1 VPPAP
6 SRQDA
11 AAAFPV
17 ASAGQRNAFEDLPG
31 ASAWEIDMSS
41 RDNAIV
47 PGTLADVLIT
57 FALAG
62 YHDPILRDA
71 VDEAG
76 APSLATTSF
85 ISARAAMPDG
95 YYSLV
100 HTGKLEWDIPERM
113 LTLTGTPNALRNLGI
128 LLPLSSQGVEL
139 GRCYCRYPVEIDIAA
154 NGTLNIL
161 TALPQFTLTSSAL
174 TLHGSFSGSN
184 DTAVTWDFGDGS
196 ALVQGRDVQHSYS
209 RPGRYE
215 VLTQLVRAGRLTE
228 YRSAVYVSVN
238 QTVSPPLIALPT
250 IAAATPIPASGPI
263 DLTVKLA
270 TAVTGVAIDCAIGK
284 VRAFAASGLL
294 TLKGIE
300 RGTLGKP
307 NRVVLDFLATTNLSA
322 RLYSRQRFLPAE
334 AVPMPRL
341 RISTNR
347 TFAVG
352 GDTETTTTPNPFT
365 KHVFGANPVQTVLSP
380 SDRWTLEL
388 PVSENPWFVG
398 VSSSD
403 VTEFDGSE
411 LDDAV
416 LSLEYLVQSSA

>member
-1 VPPAP
+1 
-6 SRQDA
+6 
-11 AAAFPV
+11 
-17 ASAGQRNAFEDLPG
+17 
-31 ASAWEIDMSS
+31 MSS

-47 PGTLADVLIT
+47 PGTLADMLIT
-57 FALAG
+57 FALSA
-62 YHDPILRDA
+62 YHDPFLHDA
-71 VDEAG
+71 VEQAG

-85 ISARAAMPDG
+85 VSARAALPDA

-113 LTLTGTPNALRNLGI
+113 LTITGTPNGLRNLGV
-128 LLPLSSQGVEL
+128 LLPLGRQGVEL

-161 TALPQFTLTSSAL
+161 TTLPQFTLTSNAL
-174 TLHGSFSGSN
+174 TLHGTFAGSN

-196 ALVQGRDVQHSYS
+196 ALAQGRDVQHSYN

-215 VLTQLVRAGRLTE
+215 VLTRLVRAGRLTE
-228 YRSAVYVSVN
+228 YRSAVYVSGN
-238 QTVSPPLIALPT
+238 HTVSPPLIATPT
-250 IAAATPIPASGPI
+250 IAVATPIPASGPI
-263 DLTVKLA
+263 DLNVKLA
-270 TAVTGVAIDCAIGK
+270 TAMTGVAIDCAIGK
-284 VRAFAASGLL
+284 VRAFAASGPL
-294 TLKGIE
+294 TLKGIG
-300 RGTLGKP
+300 RGTPGKS

-322 RLYSRQRFLPAE
+322 RLYSKQRFLPTE
-334 AVPMPRL
+334 AVSVPRL

-347 TFAVG
+347 TFANR

-365 KHVFGANPVQTVLSP
+365 KHVFGANPAQTIISP

-388 PVSENPWFVG
+388 PATENPWFVG

-403 VTEFDGSE
+403 VTEFDGGE

-416 LSLEYLVQSSA
+416 LSLEYLVQSST

>member
-1 VPPAP
+1 L
-6 SRQDA
+6 SRRDA
-11 AAAFPV
+11 AAAFPI
-17 ASAGQRNAFEDLPG
+17 ASSGQRNAFEGLPA
-31 ASAWEIDMSS
+31 ASAWQIDMSS

-47 PGTLADVLIT
+47 PGTLADILIT
-57 FALAG
+57 FALSG
-62 YHDPILRDA
+62 YHDPFLREA
-71 VDEAG
+71 VDQAR
-76 APSLATTSF
+76 APSLATTCF
-85 ISARAAMPDG
+85 IAARAAMPDA

-100 HTGKLEWDIPERM
+100 HSGKLEWDIPERM
-113 LTLTGTPNALRNLGI
+113 LTLTGTSNALRNLGVM
-128 LLPLSSQGVEL
+128 LPLSPQALEL
-139 GRCYCRYPVEIDIAA
+139 GRCYCRYSIEIDIAA

-161 TALPQFTLTSSAL
+161 TTLPQLTLTSNAL
-174 TLHGSFSGSN
+174 VLHGTFAGSS

-196 ALVQGRDVQHSYS
+196 ALVQGRDVQHHYS
-209 RPGRYE
+209 RSGRYE
-215 VLTQLVRAGRLTE
+215 VLTRLVRAGRLTE
-228 YRSAVYVSVN
+228 YRSAVYVSEN
-238 QTVSPPLIALPT
+238 HTVSPPLIPVPT

-270 TAVTGVAIDCAIGK
+270 TAMTGVAIDCAIGK
-284 VRAFAASGLL
+284 VRTFAASGPL

-300 RGTLGKP
+300 RGKPGKP
-307 NRVVLDFLATTNLSA
+307 NRVVLDFLATRNLSA
-322 RLYSRQRFLPAE
+322 RLYSKQRFLPAE
-334 AVPMPRL
+334 AVPMSRL
-341 RISTNR
+341 RTSTNR

-365 KHVFGANPVQTVLSP
+365 KHVFGANPAQAVISP

-388 PVSENPWFVG
+388 PVAENPWFVG